1 MRGSVVVVSAV
12 DVVASDSEAAM
23 SVSVPGCVSVCAS
36 LVSAL
41 ALDLDLNLDL
51 VVAIVMAMAITIVI
65 AIDIAARDIAVTLVS

>member
-1 MRGSVVVVSAV
+1 MRGSVVVVVSAV

-23 SVSVPGCVSVCAS
+23 AVSVPGCVSVCVS

-51 VVAIVMAMAITIVI
+51 VVAIVMAITIVI